1 MDNSQKDSFIF
12 YKSFYDAIK
21 KLKKKD
27 QLIIYSHICEYVF
40 DSKTDELEGVA
51 SAIFDLIKPQIDA
64 NLRRY
69 ENGKKGAKYG
79 VKGGRPKTPRKPL
92 ENPKET
98 PNVNVNDNDNVNVN
112 VNENVNAVGVTET
125 HPSLPPSEKICQ
137 AYIDMRATTRGITPD
152 FNASKFISYYNARD
166 WMSGNTKIAD
176 WRAAVDIWLNRS
188 EEKICADDDEDPFG
202 ELKGSF

>member
-1 MDNSQKDSFIF
+1 MSDEQKDSFVF
-12 YKSFYDAIK
+12 YRSFYNAIK

-27 QLIIYSHICEYVF
+27 QLTIYSYICEYVF
-40 DSKTDELEGVA
+40 DQKTGSLEGVPA
-51 SAIFDLIKPQIDA
+51 AIFDLMKPQIDA

-79 VKGGRPKTPRKPL
+79 SKGGRPKTPRKPL

-98 PNVNVNDNDNVNVN
+98 PNVNVNVNDNVNVN
-112 VNENVNAVGVTET
+112 VNEYVNDKGFSET
-125 HPSLPPSEKICQ
+125 RPSLPPSEKICQ
-137 AYIDMRATTRGITPD
+137 AYIDMKATTRGIKPD
-152 FNASKFISYYNARD
+152 FDAAKFITYYNARN

-176 WRAAVDIWLNRS
+176 WKAAVDIWLNRT

-202 ELKGSF
+202 ELKGEW